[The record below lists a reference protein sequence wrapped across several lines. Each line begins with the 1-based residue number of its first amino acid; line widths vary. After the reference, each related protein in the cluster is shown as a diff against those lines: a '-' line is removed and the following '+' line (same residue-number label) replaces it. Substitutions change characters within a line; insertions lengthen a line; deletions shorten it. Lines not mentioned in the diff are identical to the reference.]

1 MTSVADRSDSRID
14 LESIRFW
21 VAADAVI
28 TGANA
33 LIYLAA
39 APVIVD
45 LMGSQTSDVRAI
57 GGFLMAFAALV
68 ALVAAPTA
76 TPRFG
81 VRVIIAVNAVWV
93 LASLA
98 VAVGGGLGLTTL
110 GTVWVV
116 AQAGVVG
123 VLAVQQYRTR

>member
-1 MTSVADRSDSRID
+1 VTSVADRSDSRID
-14 LESIRFW
+14 MGSVRFW
-21 VAADAVI
+21 VAADAAI

-57 GGFLMAFAALV
+57 GGFLLAFAALV

-98 VAVGGGLGLTTL
+98 VAVGGGLGLTAL